1 MPLAAGSKLGA
12 MLSFGDKLKR
22 EREMR
27 NTSLEDLAGATGIGV
42 SYLRALEHNE
52 FEALPGRAFGKLYI
66 RAYAE
71 VFGFDPRPL
80 IADYDRER
88 IDRERIVPP
97 EAWYANPI
105 LVPPTAAG
113 PAPREDAD
121 ADEDEGPAEVPPGE
135 PPPAIEARPVEA
147 PPERAAPE
155 QALVEAS
162 AGPWVEPRAIWPR
175 EATSEEPARP
185 WRARARWWAAAA
197 VVVLVVVVAGIPVLL
212 RGDRLEAEPPA
223 ATVAPE
229 KSAVPVEAPPQATP
243 PETPVVRSEAA
254 AAGDANAGAN
264 PPVSKVEPTGASSGL
279 AVSEFGVGRDRRLGA
294 RDDRFA
300 EGEVVWFSTRLVGG
314 RRGDRVRH
322 VWLRDGRQVQAIALA
337 VGGSSWRTQ
346 SNKTLWGAGEW
357 AVEARD
363 DQGRVL
369 ARATFTC
376 TPRAR

>member
-1 MPLAAGSKLGA
+1 MRPVTGSTLGA

-22 EREMR
+22 EREIR

-97 EAWYANPI
+97 EAWYSNPI
-105 LVPPTAAG
+105 LVPPTATG
-113 PAPREDAD
+113 PVPDDVEAD
-121 ADEDEGPAEVPPGE
+121 DDEGPAE
-135 PPPAIEARPVEA
+135 ALPVEA
-147 PPERAAPE
+147 PAEKPAPRP
-155 QALVEAS
+155 ALVEAP
-162 AGPWVEPRAIWPR
+162 AGPSVEPRATWPL
-175 EATSEEPARP
+175 EATSEEPTRP
-185 WRARARWWAAAA
+185 WWLRARWWVPAT
-197 VVVLVVVVAGIPVLL
+197 VVVVVVVVAGILSAFVPGA
-212 RGDRLEAEPPA
+212 RPETEHPG
-223 ATVAPE
+223 ATVAP
-229 KSAVPVEAPPQATP
+229 ANGAAPVEAPTQAKPPATP
-243 PETPVVRSEAA
+243 IVRSGAG
-254 AAGDANAGAN
+254 AGDAAGTPAKA
-264 PPVSKVEPTGASSGL
+264 PVSRVEPTNTSAGL

-300 EGEVVWFSTRLVGG
+300 EGEVVWFTTRVIGG

-322 VWLRDGRQVQAIALA
+322 VWLREGRQVQAIALA
-337 VGGSSWRTQ
+337 VGSSSWRTQ
-346 SNKTLWGAGEW
+346 SNKTLWGAGAW

-363 DQGRVL
+363 DQDRVL